1 MKSFIVEVTEVLKRE
16 ECVYAKTAEEAKQI
30 VMMKYMDG
38 NLVLTADDYHGET
51 TFTVRED
58 T

>member
-1 MKSFIVEVTEVLKRE
+1 MKSFIVEVTEVLKKEVQVWAESADKAKKDVME
-16 ECVYAKTAEEAKQI
+16 E
-30 VMMKYMDG
+30 YMDG